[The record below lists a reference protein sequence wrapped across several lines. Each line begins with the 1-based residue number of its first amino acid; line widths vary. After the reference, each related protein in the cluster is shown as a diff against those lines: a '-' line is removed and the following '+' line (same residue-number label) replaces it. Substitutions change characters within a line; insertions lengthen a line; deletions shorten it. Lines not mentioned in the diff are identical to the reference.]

1 LSPACTERSRLRGF
15 AGRRRNDPAEVLMHQ
30 PPHQKAFVCPAEKPY
45 LAFKARW
52 PRFHFSRSLG
62 LLAERTGQCPCPAPP
77 AQTPSQ
83 SHFRRR
89 SGALRVFPFVIINRG
104 LNLKY
109 VERPKLG
116 HFAIFPRG
124 RQYPCADHSDL
135 SGQVVSRKNASLRL
149 KGRLFVKLFLA
160 PGWLRDESERPDGT
174 ICSFGSPK
182 SSVVGCERSNMGRTP
197 SPHDSPGS
205 PAAVQFRALIH
216 VSGHSFSGQILRFHA
231 KTL

>member
-1 LSPACTERSRLRGF
+1 MPFDELHRTAFGELNPPRRFE
-15 AGRRRNDPAEVLMHQ
+15 GRRRNDPAEVLMHQ
-30 PPHQKAFVCPAEKPY
+30 PPHEKAFVCPAEKPY

-52 PRFHFSRSLG
+52 PRFHSSRSRSLG
-62 LLAERTGQCPCPAPP
+62 LLAERTWHCPRPAPP

-89 SGALRVFPFVIINRG
+89 RGALRVFPFVIINRG

-124 RQYPCADHSDL
+124 REYPCADHSDL
-135 SGQVVSRKNASLRL
+135 SGQVVSRKNANLCL
-149 KGRLFVKLFLA
+149 EGRLFVKYF
-160 PGWLRDESERPDGT
+160 WR
-174 ICSFGSPK
+174 
-182 SSVVGCERSNMGRTP
+182 
-197 SPHDSPGS
+197 

-216 VSGHSFSGQILRFHA
+216 VSGHSVSGQILRFHA
-231 KTL
+231 KTLQFFSFGPDRLGMRIATYDEQAPIGHP